1 MSVNIVKKN
10 HSKQS
15 AARLYA
21 VQALFQMEVSKLS
34 VTAITKEFINHRIGA
49 KIGNTTYNNADI
61 KLFQEI
67 LSKAVKEQRKI
78 DILTNNSLKDTW
90 SLNRIDPT
98 LRALF
103 RAAIAEI
110 LIGKTPNKA
119 VINEFIDIAKA
130 FFPSGREAKLVNGV
144 LDSIISTGI
153 GN

>member
-1 MSVNIVKKN
+1 MSGNIVKKN
-10 HSKQS
+10 HPQKS

-21 VQALFQMEVSKLS
+21 VQALFQMEVSKSS
-34 VTAITKEFINHRIGA
+34 VTAITKEFIKHRIGA
-49 KIGNTTYNNADI
+49 KIGDTTYNNADI
-61 KLFQEI
+61 KMFQEI
-67 LSKAVKEQRKI
+67 LIKAVKEQRKI

-90 SLNRIDPT
+90 PLDRIDPT

-110 LIGKTPNKA
+110 LIEKTPNKA
-119 VINEFIDIAKA
+119 VINEFIEIAKA

-144 LDSIISTGI
+144 LDSIGSTEI